1 MRVAISFL
9 VCQVLIR
16 FIDSVCSAEM
26 LDKDDDF
33 DHPFAGAIVTITGV
47 AYFIAWSVSFYP
59 QVVLNYQRKK

>member
-1 MRVAISFL
+1 VRVEVSCL
-9 VCQVLIR
+9 VYQILVR
-16 FIDSVCSAEM
+16 FIESFCSAEM

-33 DHPFAGAIVTITGV
+33 EHRFAGAIVTITGV